1 MSCNVT
7 TRHSPT
13 GRSTPHAIVIGGSI
27 SGLFAALL
35 LMRHGWSVDVY
46 ERSAGALAGR
56 GAGIV
61 AQPELREAL
70 AAAGIGDIGAVGV
83 QVETRILLDADGRE
97 SMRHP
102 CPQTV
107 TSWERVH
114 GLLRARF
121 PDARYHAGCE
131 LRDIDLCGAR
141 PAARFVDGT
150 VVEADLVV
158 GADGIRSTVR
168 QQLFPDARLE
178 YTGYVAW
185 RSLID
190 ERALSPQTHRRIFW
204 TMAFGLPAGEQFLGY
219 PVTGPND
226 DLTPGNLR
234 YNVVWYRPADEATE
248 LVRLLTDATGRHH
261 PISIPPPLVRPQV
274 RTELNDAAA
283 RLLAPEYREAV
294 SLFPQ
299 LILQPI
305 YDLESQRLAHGRV
318 AVIGDAAFVARPHVA
333 AGVIKA
339 AEDVLAMVAALDEEK
354 SVEAALL
361 RFETERL
368 AVGRHILARA
378 RQMGASY
385 KARRPGDA
393 PAPSATDK
401 AYAKAVIEDTALT
414 TFLRTATMP

>member
-1 MSCNVT
+1 MTSSVT
-7 TRHSPT
+7 TQHQ
-13 GRSTPHAIVIGGSI
+13 GRAPGARRAIVIGGSI

-35 LMRHGWSVDVY
+35 LERHGWQVDVY

-97 SMRHP
+97 LMRHP
-102 CPQTV
+102 CSQTV

-114 GLLRARF
+114 TLLRARF
-121 PDARYHAGCE
+121 PNERYHAGRE
-131 LRDIDLCGAR
+131 LRAINLSGDR
-141 PAARFVDGT
+141 PIARFADGSL
-150 VVEADLVV
+150 VEADLVV

-190 ERALSPQTHRRIFW
+190 ERSLSPETHRRIFW
-204 TMAFGLPAGEQFLGY
+204 TMAFGLPPGEQFLGY

-226 DLTPGNLR
+226 DMTPGNLR

-248 LVRLLTDATGRHH
+248 LARLLTDINGRHH
-261 PISIPPPLVRPQV
+261 PISIPPPLMRPQV
-274 RTELNDAAA
+274 RTEINEAAA
-283 RLLAPEYREAV
+283 RLLAPEYREAI
-294 SLFPQ
+294 SLLPQ

-305 YDLESQRLAHGRV
+305 YDLESQRLAHGRI
-318 AVIGDAAFVARPHVA
+318 AIIGDAAFVARPHVA

-339 AEDVLAMVAALDEEK
+339 AEDVLSMVTALDEEN
-354 SVEAALL
+354 SVEAALE
-361 RFETERL
+361 RFEAERL
-368 AVGRHILARA
+368 AVGRRIIARA

-385 KARRPGDA
+385 KARRPGEA
-393 PAPSATDK
+393 AAPSALDRD
-401 AYAKAVIEDTALT
+401 YANAVIEDTALT
-414 TFLRTATMP
+414 TFLRTAKSP